1 MLALVLAALLG
12 AQPGTVFLANGG
24 RVRGMVEAGPAAV
37 SVQLVDGTS
46 RALELGQVSRIVFAD
61 GAVWSPPPAPAAA
74 PPEAPAAPA
83 VAPAPPPAA
92 APEAAVPAPPAA
104 PPPAAAP
111 AAPPAPPAAPPPP
124 PAAAPE
130 AAVPAAPPPAAAPP
144 VAPAFP
150 SAVAAARDP
159 QPLLAPIDRLDTVHL
174 AGGGRVR
181 GVVTEESPEGVAL
194 VLVSGSERR
203 FAPGQVSRIDYADG
217 TKTTLPPT
225 PPPTPSPPV
234 QPAPHPAPLGG
245 LLPRK

>member
-12 AQPGTVFLANGG
+12 AQPGTVFLASGG

-74 PPEAPAAPA
+74 PPAPPA
-83 VAPAPPPAA
+83 APAPPPAA
-92 APEAAVPAPPAA
+92 L
-104 PPPAAAP
+104 
-111 AAPPAPPAAPPPP
+111 
-124 PAAAPE
+124 PE

-144 VAPAFP
+144 VAPASP

-159 QPLLAPIDRLDTVHL
+159 QPLLAPIDRLDTIYL

-217 TKTTLPPT
+217 TKATLPPT
-225 PPPTPSPPV
+225 PPPTPSPSV